1 MAYILRILI
10 FFINLL
16 ANYQVDGVCT
26 YQGQN
31 YELQYTLP
39 SNNQMKGTEFSC
51 DLIRYFDIYN
61 FLNQTTFIDL
71 ATTDIP
77 NIKIVTAFN
86 EKSRKRAGYLLKTFK
101 SAFRGQRMIVYDLG
115 LKKATVKKLSKY
127 SFVEY
132 RKFQFSNFP
141 THVRNLQNAAYKL
154 IIIAEVLKEY
164 PYIMWANPTLR
175 FTMTGFMNRVDQ
187 LISCYKGKPA
197 DQMTKQP
204 QYITERNNKKF
215 KEIVLPT
222 CAKCQPK
229 YQTNGYNPE
238 LFKFNVDSCYKSNML
253 LTIPSNHGI
262 LSTIP
267 DSLKKYIPTDANL
280 FQQNTELQFT
290 TGIIFIVRTQNTIQ
304 NMMSWALLCA
314 LTKDCIEPIQVKN
327 ECSYDFGNLFS
338 KNFVCP
344 AADQGLLTLLL
355 HNANNYDYRNYI
367 TDIFNYAKYGN
378 KQLKKW
384 KKLRKG

>member
-1 MAYILRILI
+1 MAYILRII
-10 FFINLL
+10 FIFINLL
-16 ANYQVDGVCT
+16 AYYQVDGVCP
-26 YQGQN
+26 YQGKD
-31 YELQYTLP
+31 YSLQYTLP
-39 SNNQMKGTEFSC
+39 SNNQMKGTEFPC
-51 DLIRYFDIYN
+51 DLIRYFDNYN

-71 ATTDIP
+71 VTADIP

-86 EKSRKRAGYLLKTFK
+86 EKLRKRAGYLLKTFK
-101 SAFRGQRMIVYDLG
+101 SAFGGQRMIVYDLG
-115 LKKATVKKLSKY
+115 LKKTTIRKLIKY

-141 THVRNLQNAAYKL
+141 AHVRNLQNRAYKL

-164 PYIMWANPTLR
+164 PYIVWANPTLR
-175 FTMTGFMNRVDQ
+175 FTVRGFMNRVNQ

-204 QYITERNNKKF
+204 QYITERTNKKF
-215 KEIVLPT
+215 NEIELPKCAT
-222 CAKCQPK
+222 CSPT
-229 YQTNGYNPE
+229 YQTIGYDTN

-267 DSLKKYIPTDANL
+267 DSLKKYIPTDTSR
-280 FQQNTELQFT
+280 FQPNTELQFT

-314 LTKDCIEPIQVKN
+314 LTEDCIEPIQVKK
-327 ECSYDFGNLFS
+327 CSFNFGNLFS
-338 KNFVCP
+338 KSFVCP

-378 KQLKKW
+378 RQLKKW